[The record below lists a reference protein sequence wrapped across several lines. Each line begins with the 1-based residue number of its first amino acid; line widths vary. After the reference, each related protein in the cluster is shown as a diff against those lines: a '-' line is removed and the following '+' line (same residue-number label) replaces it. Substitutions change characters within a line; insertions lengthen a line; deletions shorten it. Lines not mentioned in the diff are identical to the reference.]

1 MNGFLS
7 RVLKPA
13 QESIMVE
20 PRIDKNAIAC
30 KEIHARILRAKH
42 VFNGLLTL
50 FPDEKPGSKVIEL
63 DTAGRVVVH
72 HVSPLEIGGSL
83 IQGKERTYLNLV
95 ASSELSTISLQT
107 PTEGLTVVQFCDED
121 AGNVRVTV
129 ADTNTPTMSEVCKS
143 RIERIETLANLFG
156 EVALGP
162 VA

>member
-13 QESIMVE
+13 QESVLTE
-20 PRIDKNAIAC
+20 PLVDTHAVAC
-30 KEIHARILRAKH
+30 KEIHARMIRAKQ

-63 DTAGRVVVH
+63 DTSGRIVVH
-72 HVSPLEIGGSL
+72 HISPLEIGGNL
-83 IQGKERTYLNLV
+83 IRGTERSHLNLV
-95 ASSELSTISLQT
+95 ANNELTTISMQT
-107 PTEGLTVVQFCDED
+107 SSDGLTVVQFSDND
-121 AGNVRVTV
+121 TDKVKVTV
-129 ADTNTPTMSEVCKS
+129 ANTNIPTASEVCKS
-143 RIERIETLANLFG
+143 RIDRIESLANLFG